1 MIISSKSDLGR
12 KREENQDAYAAGELA
27 GGAVYALVC
36 DGMGGAQAGALASS
50 TAVKTMRE
58 RLLSAYRA
66 GMSDLSIK
74 SLLVSTIEL
83 ANKEIYALSLSD
95 QANEGMG
102 TTAVAVIVN
111 DDYAFI
117 AHAGDSRAYR
127 IADGVPIQLTRD
139 HSVVQRM
146 VENGEITPE
155 EAVTHPQKHIITSA
169 LGVENTPKI
178 DFCQEPLE
186 DGELLLICTD
196 GLTNYTTPADLVNC
210 TSDGE
215 YHRYCDRLV
224 ELANSNGGGDNITV
238 VIIEK

>member
-1 MIISSKSDLGR
+1 MNKALQDLA
-12 KREENQDAYAAGELA
+12 REIVDR
-27 GGAVYALVC
+27 
-36 DGMGGAQAGALASS
+36 S
-50 TAVKTMRE
+50 
-58 RLLSAYRA
+58 LSAYRA

-111 DDYAFI
+111 EDYAFI

-224 ELANSNGGGDNITV
+224 DLANSNGGGDNITV